1 MRTTRRARPLL
12 GAGAV
17 AAALWASLPCRFAVA
32 SSLDMKVIDGVVHD
46 HMAEF
51 KSCYEDGLAKR
62 KHLHGKITSK
72 FVIDGSGHVS
82 KANVVA
88 STLHDEEVEDCIK
101 GVFETLEFPDTTAH
115 CSGDECLVTITYPLT
130 FTEDAK

>member
-1 MRTTRRARPLL
+1 M

-32 SSLDMKVIDGVVHD
+32 STLDMKVIDGVVHD
-46 HMAEF
+46 HMTEF

-82 KANVVA
+82 KTSVV
-88 STLHDEEVEDCIK
+88 SSSLHDSEVEDCVI
-101 GVFETLEFPDTTAH
+101 GVFTSLEFPDTTAT
-115 CSGDECLVTITYPLT
+115 CSGDDCLVTITYPLT
-130 FTEDAK
+130 FSEDAK